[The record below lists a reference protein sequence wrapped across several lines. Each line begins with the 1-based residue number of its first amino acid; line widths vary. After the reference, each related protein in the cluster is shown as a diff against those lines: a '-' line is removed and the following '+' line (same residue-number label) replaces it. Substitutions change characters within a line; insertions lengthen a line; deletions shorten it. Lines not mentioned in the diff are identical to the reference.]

1 MAKIRKSSGKQ
12 KSSGGTIFP
21 GARLRR
27 NLKKL
32 TGMRVGRPAAD
43 TLALNIDSIVGE
55 VLALAAKIKTHGGK
69 RERISPRKVFLA
81 LNKDCELYH
90 AVGQDA
96 IIGGAGAV
104 DKIHKALTFTKG
116 EYRLNNFGQDKK
128 RGKKHST
135 GSWALSSKGSKGSV
149 RSSGKGKPRNPS
161 KRAGSKKGS
170 VASSKQSSQ
179 TLSTTEPTT
188 TDYTPLIPTIF
199 LHPPER
205 RCFAHTAWPM
215 FRTYSLIRK

>member
-1 MAKIRKSSGKQ
+1 MSKIRKSSGKQ
-12 KSSGGTIFP
+12 KSSRGTIFP

-43 TLALNIDSIVGE
+43 TLAMNIESIVGE
-55 VLALAAKIKTHGGK
+55 VLALAAKINIHGGK

-96 IIGGAGAV
+96 IIGGSGAV

-116 EYRLNNFGQDKK
+116 EYRLNNFGEDKK

-135 GSWALSSKGSKGSV
+135 GSWALSNKGSV
-149 RSSGKGKPRNPS
+149 TSSKKSARAGS
-161 KRAGSKKGS
+161 KKSSRTGSKKGS
-170 VASSKQSSQ
+170 VGSKQSTRS
-179 TLSTTEPTT
+179 
-188 TDYTPLIPTIF
+188 
-199 LHPPER
+199 R
-205 RCFAHTAWPM
+205 G
-215 FRTYSLIRK
+215 

>member
-1 MAKIRKSSGKQ
+1 MGLTSRSQILTFSLQKKRHISQIMAKIRKSSGKQ

-135 GSWALSSKGSKGSV
+135 GSWALSSKGSI
-149 RSSGKGKPRNPS
+149 RSSTKGKPRNPS

-170 VASSKQSSQ
+170 VASSKQSS
-179 TLSTTEPTT
+179 
-188 TDYTPLIPTIF
+188 
-199 LHPPER
+199 
-205 RCFAHTAWPM
+205 
-215 FRTYSLIRK
+215 RT